1 MAYDFKAG
9 TLSVNGLVY
18 TLGVTAEKESG
29 LLTVTDRTAWL
40 NALAKK
46 GYTTGPTGAW
56 KNEWLSVYQYL
67 DYGFGTCYVGGTG
80 STGGYTAFSMTN
92 TPLHNTSLANMDVVF
107 DCGTTFSAVAA
118 KHIAQTR
125 QDCIALIGNK
135 NDITNI
141 SATYVASGG
150 ITNDFGITTGNSEY
164 VAFIA
169 GRKQI
174 DTKISTS
181 TLWPS
186 SYVTI
191 NMSPDIA
198 GLLALNSNNT
208 NILTVVA
215 GQGDTKVIK
224 NAVSLTQYF
233 TDSEASNLTTNNI
246 NPIRQYPGSGIFLMG
261 NKTFKNDSTSAV
273 NRLNISILVNSIKRT
288 LSPILRKYL
297 FTENNQST
305 RNIVYNDV
313 DSALSKIFTGLGTSS
328 ISYTVQCDAD
338 NNQSTTT
345 LRVDVRLS
353 IPAIAETVTLTLI
366 NNDDGTTLS
375 TTTIN

>member
-29 LLTVTDRTAWL
+29 LLTVADKTSWL
-40 NALAKK
+40 TTLAKK

-56 KNEWLSVYQYL
+56 KTEWLSVYQYL

-92 TPLHNTSLANMDVVF
+92 TPLHNSSLVNMDVVF
-107 DCGTTFSAVAA
+107 DCGTTFSAGAA

-125 QDCIALIGNK
+125 QDCVALIGNK
-135 NDITNI
+135 SDITNI
-141 SATYVASGG
+141 SATYVSSGG

-174 DTKISTS
+174 DTKISAA
-181 TLWPS
+181 WPS
-186 SYVTI
+186 SYITL

-215 GQGDTKVIK
+215 GQGTTKSIK

-233 TDSEASNLTTNNI
+233 SDADATNLTTNNV

-261 NKTFKNDSTSAV
+261 NKTFKNDSNSAV
-273 NRLNISILVNSIKRT
+273 NRLNVSVLVNSIKRT

-305 RNIVYNDV
+305 RSLVYNDV
-313 DSALSKIFTGLGTSS
+313 TTSLSTIFTSLGTST
-328 ISYTVQCDAD
+328 IQYAVQCDAD
-338 NNQSTTT
+338 NNLSPTVLQ
-345 LRVDVRLS
+345 VDVRLT
-353 IPAIAETVTLTLI
+353 IPAISETITLTII
-366 NNDDGTTLS
+366 NNDDGTTISS
-375 TTTIN
+375 TTIS

>member
-1 MAYDFKAG
+1 
-9 TLSVNGLVY
+9 
-18 TLGVTAEKESG
+18 
-29 LLTVTDRTAWL
+29 
-40 NALAKK
+40 
-46 GYTTGPTGAW
+46 
-56 KNEWLSVYQYL
+56 
-67 DYGFGTCYVGGTG
+67 
-80 STGGYTAFSMTN
+80 
-92 TPLHNTSLANMDVVF
+92 
-107 DCGTTFSAVAA
+107 
-118 KHIAQTR
+118 
-125 QDCIALIGNK
+125 
-135 NDITNI
+135 
-141 SATYVASGG
+141 
-150 ITNDFGITTGNSEY
+150 
-164 VAFIA
+164 
-169 GRKQI
+169 
-174 DTKISTS
+174 
-181 TLWPS
+181 
-186 SYVTI
+186 
-191 NMSPDIA
+191 MSPDIA

-273 NRLNISILVNSIKRT
+273 NRLNISILVNSIKRI

>member
-29 LLTVTDRTAWL
+29 LLTVADKTSWL
-40 NALAKK
+40 TTLAKK

-56 KNEWLSVYQYL
+56 KTEWLSVYQYL

-92 TPLHNTSLANMDVVF
+92 TPLHNSSLVNMDVVF
-107 DCGTTFSAVAA
+107 DCGTTFSAGAA

-125 QDCIALIGNK
+125 QDCVALIGNK
-135 NDITNI
+135 SDITNI
-141 SATYVASGG
+141 SATYVSSGG

-174 DTKISTS
+174 DTKISAA
-181 TLWPS
+181 WPS
-186 SYVTI
+186 SYITL

-215 GQGDTKVIK
+215 GQGTTKSIK

-233 TDSEASNLTTNNI
+233 SDADATNLTTNNI

-261 NKTFKNDSTSAV
+261 NKTFKNDSNSAV
-273 NRLNISILVNSIKRT
+273 NRLNVSVLVNSIKRT

-305 RNIVYNDV
+305 RSLVYNDV
-313 DSALSKIFTGLGTSS
+313 TTSLSTIFTSLGTST
-328 ISYTVQCDAD
+328 IQYAVQCDAD
-338 NNQSTTT
+338 NNLSATVLQ
-345 LRVDVRLS
+345 VDVRLT
-353 IPAIAETVTLTLI
+353 IPAISETITLTII
-366 NNDDGTTLS
+366 NNDDGTTISS
-375 TTTIN
+375 TTIS

>member
-9 TLSVNGLVY
+9 TLSVNGLVH

-40 NALAKK
+40 SALAKK

-107 DCGTTFSAVAA
+107 DCGTTFSAGAA

-125 QDCIALIGNK
+125 QDCVALIGNK

-174 DTKISTS
+174 DTKINSS
-181 TLWPS
+181 WPS

-273 NRLNISILVNSIKRT
+273 NRLNISILVNSIKRI

-328 ISYTVQCDAD
+328 ISYTVQCDAN

-345 LRVDVRLS
+345 LQVDVRLS